1 MGRKPYLWEPGENEE
16 AIEVMFP
23 KGSTQ
28 EDRDRI
34 IDEAIDGM
42 SIVSAEPIEDL
53 LVGYRLI
60 VRRVIKDSK

>member
-53 LVGYRLI
+53 RVILVGYRLI
-60 VRRVIKDSK
+60 VRKDSK